1 MHKKLT
7 VAVVVALALVVA
19 SITLAS
25 ASSPSAS
32 SATTGDKDRVQVIH
46 LVSKSIQ
53 EVELDLGEPGTSLGD
68 QFVLSNNLFRDG
80 KKVGTSGGTCSITFF
95 TEDFSTLT
103 ANCVLT
109 LSLPRGQITVQGL
122 VSFTDPH
129 PPVVAIT
136 GGTGAYRTAHGEM
149 KVRFA
154 EAGDRLTLFLI
165 L

>member
-1 MHKKLT
+1 
-7 VAVVVALALVVA
+7 
-19 SITLAS
+19 
-25 ASSPSAS
+25 
-32 SATTGDKDRVQVIH
+32 
-46 LVSKSIQ
+46 
-53 EVELDLGEPGTSLGD
+53 VELDLGEPGPSLGD

-109 LSLPRGQITVQGL
+109 LSLPKGQITTQGL
-122 VSFTDPH
+122 VSFTDPQ

-136 GGTGAYRTAHGEM
+136 GGTGVYRTAHGQM
-149 KVRFA
+149 KIRTG
-154 EAGDRLTLFLI
+154 ETEDRLTLHLI